1 MNHSTHKAMNPHAAV
16 ALLFTLTIALTI
28 VGITF
33 EVLFISDHLGSLAQ
47 ELNILAS
54 PRLPY

>member
-1 MNHSTHKAMNPHAAV
+1 MNHATQKSINPHAAV
-16 ALLFTLTIALTI
+16 ALLFTLTIALAV

-33 EVLFISDHLGSLAQ
+33 EVLFITDHLGGLAQ
-47 ELNILAS
+47 ELNILVS